1 MSWRLFL
8 RTWRAQ
14 RIKLALVAVALVIWG
29 SLMPIIY
36 EAFKEQI
43 QILLGT
49 RRDPAA
55 VRPVRRRRPVH
66 ACPARSRSGSSTP
79 SRSPSGSS
87 SRWASR

>member
-29 SLMPIIY
+29 SLMPVIY

-49 RRDPAA
+49 GAIPQQFAQFGGGDLFT
-55 VRPVRRRRPVH
+55 
-66 ACPARSRSGSSTP
+66 PARHDRRSGSSIR
-79 SRSPSGSS
+79 SLSPSGSS
-87 SRWASR
+87 SRLGSR